1 MTDKILIIG
10 GYGAVGRIISEKVSA
25 LYPGNVIIAG
35 RNFEKANLLSF
46 QLGNGTT
53 PHRLDICDWKEEDV
67 PQGVGFV
74 IMCVDVPAMDF
85 VEHCIFKGIHYMDIT
100 PTTNITQSI
109 EKLDALA
116 KANQVSVVLS
126 VGIAP
131 GISNLLAQHAYNTRP
146 DLQNIDIYILF
157 GLGEKHGD
165 AGYRW
170 VFENMIDQYPL
181 ASREKN
187 ETIHSLSLPKK
198 TQLLGKRTF
207 YSFNFADQHT
217 LLRTTKARQVVTRL
231 AFDSRAS
238 TRLLYLLHR
247 IHLLKPLI
255 KRIQKLMPQVE
266 KYGQMGSDVYA
277 IKAVAWSGNESY
289 ECSVIG
295 NKEVD
300 LTAYVAT
307 EVAKIVCEQPL
318 RPGVSH
324 INEIIK
330 DIPVFLAELKEYDE
344 SIEVICANK

>member
-1 MTDKILIIG
+1 MADKILIIG
-10 GYGAVGRIISEKVSA
+10 GYGAVGCIISEKLSA
-25 LYPGNVIIAG
+25 LYSGNVIIAG
-35 RNFEKANLLSF
+35 RNFEKANLLSS

-53 PHRLDICDWKEEDV
+53 PHRLNICDWKEEDV
-67 PQGVGFV
+67 PQRVGFV

-85 VEHCIFKGIHYMDIT
+85 VEHCISKGIHYIDIT
-100 PTTNITQSI
+100 PTMNITQSI
-109 EKLDALA
+109 EKLDSLA

-131 GISNLLAQHAYNTRP
+131 GISNLLAQHAHDKRP

-170 VFENMIDQYPL
+170 VFENMTDRYPL

-187 ETIHSLSLPKK
+187 ETINSLSLPKK

-217 LLRTTKARQVVTRL
+217 LLRTTNARQVITRM
-231 AFDSRAS
+231 AFDSRTS

-247 IHLLKPLI
+247 MHLLKPLV
-255 KRIQKLMPQVE
+255 KRIQKLMPKME

-277 IKAVAWSGNESY
+277 IKAVAWSGDESY

-307 EVAKIVCEQPL
+307 EVAKIVYKQYL

-324 INEIIK
+324 INEVIK
-330 DIPVFLAELKEYDE
+330 DIPTFLVDLKKYDD
-344 SIEVICANK
+344 SMKLIF

>member
-1 MTDKILIIG
+1 MADRILIIG
-10 GYGAVGRIISEKVSA
+10 GYGAVGRIISEKLSA
-25 LYPGNVIIAG
+25 LYPGNIIIAG
-35 RNFEKANLLSF
+35 RNFEKANQLSS

-53 PHRLDICDWKEEDV
+53 PHRLDICSWKEEDV

-85 VEHCIFKGIHYMDIT
+85 VEYCIFKGIHYMDIT

-109 EKLDALA
+109 EKLDSLA

-131 GISNLLAQHAYNTRP
+131 GISNLLAQYAHNKRP

-165 AGYRW
+165 AGYKW
-170 VFENMIDQYPL
+170 VFENMTDSYPL
-181 ASREKN
+181 ASREKD
-187 ETIHSLSLPKK
+187 ETVGTLSLRKK
-198 TQLLGKRTF
+198 TRLLGKRTF

-217 LLRTTKARQVVTRL
+217 LLRTTKAKQVITRL

-247 IHLLKPLI
+247 VHLLKPLI
-255 KRIQKLMPQVE
+255 KRIQKLIPKME

-277 IKAVAWSGNESY
+277 IKAIAWSGNDSY
-289 ECSVIG
+289 ECSVTG

-307 EVAKIVCEQPL
+307 EVAKIVYEQSL

-324 INEIIK
+324 INEVIK
-330 DIPVFLAELKEYDE
+330 DIPAFLADLKKY
-344 SIEVICANK
+344 NNNMKYNL

>member
-1 MTDKILIIG
+1 MKDKILIIG
-10 GYGAVGRIISEKVSA
+10 GYGAVGRIISEKLSA

-35 RNFEKANLLSF
+35 RNFEKASLLSS
-46 QLGNGTT
+46 QLGNSIT

-85 VEHCIFKGIHYMDIT
+85 VEYCIFKGIHYMDIT
-100 PTTNITQSI
+100 PTTNITQNI
-109 EKLDALA
+109 EKLDSLA

-131 GISNLLAQHAYNTRP
+131 GISNLLAQHAHNTRP

-170 VFENMIDQYPL
+170 VFENMTDRYPL
-181 ASREKN
+181 ASREKD
-187 ETIHSLSLPKK
+187 ETIGTLSLPKK

-217 LLRTTKARQVVTRL
+217 VLRTTNTRQVITRL

-247 IHLLKPLI
+247 MHLLKPFI
-255 KRIQKLMPQVE
+255 KRIQKLMPKME

-277 IKAVAWSGNESY
+277 IKAVAWLESGSY
-289 ECSVIG
+289 ECSVVG

-307 EVAKIVCEQPL
+307 EVAKRVYEQPL
-318 RPGVSH
+318 RPGVLH
-324 INEIIK
+324 INELIK
-330 DIPVFLAELKEYDE
+330 DIPAFLADLKKYDN
-344 SIEVICANK
+344 SMKLTF

>member
-10 GYGAVGRIISEKVSA
+10 GYGAVGRIISEKLSA

-35 RNFEKANLLSF
+35 RNLEKANLLSS

-53 PHRLDICDWKEEDV
+53 PHRLDICDWKEENV

-85 VEHCIFKGIHYMDIT
+85 VEYCIFKGIHYMDIT
-100 PTTNITQSI
+100 PTTNITQNI
-109 EKLDALA
+109 EKLDSLA
-116 KANQVSVVLS
+116 KANQASVVLS

-131 GISNLLAQHAYNTRP
+131 GISNLLAQHAHNTRP

-165 AGYRW
+165 AGYKW
-170 VFENMIDQYPL
+170 VFENMTDRYPL
-181 ASREKN
+181 ASREKD
-187 ETIHSLSLPKK
+187 ETIGTLSLPKK

-217 LLRTTKARQVVTRL
+217 LLRTTSARQVITRL
-231 AFDSRAS
+231 AFDSRGS

-247 IHLLKPLI
+247 MRLLKPLV

-266 KYGQMGSDVYA
+266 KYGQMGSGVYA
-277 IKAVAWSGNESY
+277 IKSVAWSGNDSY

-307 EVAKIVCEQPL
+307 EVAKIVCKQSL

-324 INEIIK
+324 INEVIK
-330 DIPVFLAELKEYDE
+330 GIPAFLADLKKYD
-344 SIEVICANK
+344 SNMKLTF